1 MKKAIILFIGLIC
14 AITTQVTVAASEN
27 IKLNLVGLNN
37 PKDVNV
43 LGEYIN
49 EAEGV
54 PLKQTVQLDAN
65 GVANFKVPETNYD
78 TFKYTVQIG
87 TQTVTDSIAMSDI
100 KGNAD
105 ANYIISNDIT
115 WVQMLETVDSA
126 NNTDRVIPAEG
137 SVETITASETATTDV
152 KTNTEEFEDVKSVIN
167 THISSNEDISLLKG
181 NIVLHLQN
189 ADGSYVINVPL
200 NCKDYRASL
209 TAKDGI
215 YKVSVENTN
224 TNANINTPNE
234 IVIKNASGSYDIG
247 IQANCKLEI
256 IDSTQEETYFTIKGI
271 TGERKAQADYY
282 YGVQSGD
289 TYIIRKK
296 GNSKAYN
303 VQIPM
308 YASEYHIDLGT
319 GKAYVNTKE
328 IAPDVSTEDKT
339 VENPYGIPETNDK
352 TQYVKFD
359 TVLDAIG
366 WIITI
371 VILAVGVY
379 ILLQLLLH
387 NVNQLLSRKANKTQ
401 EPININSETNT
412 DNVNEEDN

>member
-14 AITTQVTVAASEN
+14 ALTTQVTVAASEN

-43 LGEYIN
+43 VGEYIN

-115 WVQMLETVDSA
+115 WVQMLETVGST

-137 SVETITASETATTDV
+137 SVETITASETSTTDV
-152 KTNTEEFEDVKSVIN
+152 KTNTEEFEDVKSVIY

-181 NIVLHLQN
+181 NIMLHLQN

-200 NCKDYRASL
+200 NCVDYQASL

-224 TNANINTPNE
+224 TNVNINTPNE

-247 IQANCKLEI
+247 IQAKCTLEI
-256 IDSTQEETYFTIKGI
+256 IDSTQEATYYTIKGV
-271 TGERKAQADYY
+271 TGERKAQEDYY
-282 YGVQSGD
+282 YGCTPGD

-296 GNSKAYN
+296 GTSKAYN

-308 YASEYHIDLGT
+308 YATEYHIDLGT

-328 IAPDVSTEDKT
+328 IAQDVNTEDKT
-339 VENPYGIPETNDK
+339 DENPYGIPETNDK

-359 TVLDAIG
+359 TLLDAIG
-366 WIITI
+366 WVITI
-371 VILAVGVY
+371 VILAVGSY
-379 ILLQLLLH
+379 ILIQVLLH
-387 NVNQLLSRKANKTQ
+387 KVNQLLNDVANKKEEQ
-401 EPININSETNT
+401 IDTN
-412 DNVNEEDN
+412 NESKKENNREADD